1 MCTCLFVY
9 LFIVGIGHAKDNLV
23 SSDTVHIDPYHL
35 VVKTKAPTETAKKLE
50 SNLEELFGNSNLR
63 EMKNKKSKAL
73 NQNEKSKRTEQLKN
87 EAKRMNRL
95 RIEKKLQSVMENFV
109 TRSVMDT
116 ELVFKVPDT
125 LNKEPE
131 WPVPLKWSSR
141 DPRSALPENAEGEF
155 DPDLLLR
162 YAIERMNL
170 PSGRKLFTWLIKQA
184 MIQRYFV
191 YMFWLIKVKFFEGEN
206 IQDQEAYLLRLIS
219 VEYRCM
225 VELLASR
232 THAEHEKDFVFKF
245 LPFIFTNG
253 VYYGFYY
260 VFPGSRHIYT
270 KGFKKTIYMQV
281 IQIMHGFQVCAIS
294 VKVSWAK
301 LFPEDNHDDNDD
313 GEDGGELFPVQLA
326 LKPPPKLIPL
336 PRPKSRGNFKTG
348 EFDDEEASE
357 ASRRGGKL
365 AGDDNGDEFSA
376 YSAAESSKNEKD
388 EEAGSPK
395 SMSGASFDSGIS
407 FYPGATHDGYLK
419 SYNKLGTNEFSR
431 NPLVHQPLTRT
442 YLKPPLEKP
451 SNVRKVIKRQN
462 HVERINAQE
471 ISPQM
476 AVFLSSMRSSTADN
490 AHAAQ
495 TLRRTIPVNWCP
507 AGGSDTHRKTIIHTD
522 LHSDISNKL
531 KHSQEEYSHQTSH
544 FHNQRMNAVQDVK
557 KTLTKV
563 LSSGTTNISR
573 FSLDLIR
580 RQRALRGNGKD
591 GNNGVADAPPTHVEE
606 VDLAE
611 MAALANYDDE
621 EIERFLAE
629 F

>member
-1 MCTCLFVY
+1 M
-9 LFIVGIGHAKDNLV
+9 
-23 SSDTVHIDPYHL
+23 SSDAVHIDPYHL
-35 VVKTKAPTETAKKLE
+35 VVRTKAPTETAKKLE

-87 EAKRMNRL
+87 EQKRMNRL

-109 TRSVMDT
+109 TRSVMDSD
-116 ELVFKVPDT
+116 LIFKVPDI
-125 LNKEPE
+125 LNKEPD
-131 WPVPLKWSSR
+131 WPVPVKWSSR

-170 PSGRKLFTWLIKQA
+170 PSGRKLFTWLIKQP

-191 YMFWLIKVKFFEGEN
+191 YMFFLIKVKFFEGESL
-206 IQDQEAYLLRLIS
+206 QDQEAFLLRLIS
-219 VEYRCM
+219 VEYRAM

-232 THAEHEKDFVFKF
+232 THAEHEKDFVFKY

-294 VKVSWAK
+294 VKVAWAK
-301 LFPEDNHDDNDD
+301 LFPEDNHDDNED

-326 LKPPPKLIPL
+326 LKPPPKLVPL
-336 PRPKSRGNFKTG
+336 SRPRSKASPNRTGGDLDETGTSTKRGGRLANDDGSVG
-348 EFDDEEASE
+348 ENSNDEAS
-357 ASRRGGKL
+357 A
-365 AGDDNGDEFSA
+365 FSN
-376 YSAAESSKNEKD
+376 AESRSRNGENGQ
-388 EEAGSPK
+388 GSPK
-395 SMSGASFDSGIS
+395 SLSAASFDSEMS
-407 FYPGATHDGYLK
+407 FYPGASKDGYGK
-419 SYNKLGTNEFSR
+419 TYNHIHTTDFSN

-451 SNVRKVIKRQN
+451 LNVRKTKRQN
-462 HVERINAQE
+462 HVERINAQD

-476 AVFLSSMRSSTADN
+476 AVFLSSMRSSN
-490 AHAAQ
+490 AENSHAAQ

-507 AGGSDTHRKTIIHTD
+507 AGGSDTHRRTVIHTD
-522 LHSDISNKL
+522 LHNEISNKL
-531 KHSQEEYSHQTSH
+531 KHTQDEYHHQSSH
-544 FHNQRMNAVQDVK
+544 FHNERIHAVQDVK

-563 LSSGTTNISR
+563 LGSGTTNISR

-580 RQRALRGNGKD
+580 RQRALRGGKD
-591 GNNGVADAPPTHVEE
+591 GGNGIADAPPTHVEE

-621 EIERFLAE
+621 EVERFLAE